1 MGRRRGL
8 GDVKLVE
15 THVPDEIVEGMT
27 TIVVLVT
34 HMFVEGECRVVAG
47 VTGGRRWCQ
56 G

>member
-8 GDVKLVE
+8 GDVELVE
-15 THVPDEIVEGMT
+15 THVPDEVVEGMT
-27 TIVVLVT
+27 AVVVLVT
-34 HMFVEGECRVVAG
+34 HMFFERECRVVAG